1 MFKFFE
7 NAYNIR
13 YDFLIETRST
23 IYMTVIAAL
32 VAGFLGLVL
41 GIILVLFQD
50 GGLIENK
57 KIYSI
62 LDKIVNISRSIPF
75 IILIAL
81 LSSVTRFIVGTTIG
95 STAAIVPLVF
105 ACIPFYSR
113 QVENALLEVDKGIIE
128 AAKSMGYSKL
138 QIILHVY
145 LKEGLIG
152 IVRVSQL
159 TLISLLS
166 LTTMAGAV
174 GGGGLGN
181 LAISQGYYR
190 YRNDITIVA
199 TVIIL
204 VLVFLIQY
212 IGNKII
218 EKISH

>member
-1 MFKFFE
+1 MFKYFE

-13 YDFLIETRST
+13 YDFLIETKST

-32 VAGFLGLVL
+32 VAGLLGLIL
-41 GIILVLFQD
+41 GVILVLFKD
-50 GGLIENK
+50 GGLLENK

>member
-1 MFKFFE
+1 MFKYFE

-13 YDFLIETRST
+13 YDFLIETKST

-32 VAGFLGLVL
+32 VAGLLGLIL
-41 GIILVLFQD
+41 GVILVLFKD
-50 GGLIENK
+50 GGLLENK

-212 IGNKII
+212 MGNKII

>member
-1 MFKFFE
+1 MFKYFE

-13 YDFLIETRST
+13 HDFWVETKLT
-23 IYMTVIAAL
+23 IYMTVVAAIIA
-32 VAGFLGLVL
+32 GVL
-41 GIILVLFQD
+41 GIILGVILILFQD
-50 GGLIENK
+50 GGLLENK
-57 KIYSI
+57 KVYSV

-81 LSSVTRFIVGTTIG
+81 LSNVTRFIVGTTIG

-145 LKEGLIG
+145 LKEGLPGLI
-152 IVRVSQL
+152 RVSQL

-199 TVIIL
+199 TAIIL
-204 VLVFLIQY
+204 LLVFFIQY
-212 IGNKII
+212 VGNKII
-218 EKISH
+218 KRISH